1 MWLSRC
7 LARALGAEQH
17 GLHGSFAELEA
28 DLVLHVPHDL
38 HRVAEAEAGARGG
51 SQGEGDG
58 GVRGDHAV
66 GVLAELSGDQ
76 VYGLSAHATGTLVQD
91 DVLGAQRRDD
101 LAGAAQEG
109 TLAHVGPLVEHVL
122 QSELGDVPVGQDLH
136 QGPDAAGAH
145 ESHAQEFPDGRV
157 VVALEH
163 RERSGRGAE
172 PRLVRVVDRRVAVN
186 GRERQLGQ
194 LHGVDL
200 AIEQA
205 T

>member
-1 MWLSRC
+1 MALAL

-17 GLHGSFAELEA
+17 GLHVSFTELEA

-38 HRVAEAEAGARGG
+38 YRVAEAEAGARGG
-51 SQGEGDG
+51 GQGEGDG

-66 GVLAELSGDQ
+66 GVLAKLSADQ
-76 VYGLSAHATGTLVQD
+76 VHGLSTHATGTLVED

-101 LAGAAQEG
+101 LAGAAQERA
-109 TLAHVGPLVEHVL
+109 LAHVGPLVEHVL
-122 QSELGDVPVGQDLH
+122 QGELGDVPVGQDLH
-136 QGPDAAGAH
+136 QGQDAAGAH
-145 ESHAQEFPDGRV
+145 EPHAQELPDGRV

-163 RERSGRGAE
+163 REWSGRRAE
-172 PRLVRVVDRRVAVN
+172 PRLVRVVDRRVAVD

-200 AIEQA
+200 ALEQA